1 MGDDDRL
8 NYFAEELRQAVLGKA
23 AVEELMIS
31 DAFTA
36 TLMEYLSDA
45 GEIEDGEPCFHKAR
59 GIEVHGYN
67 ISEDE
72 STLDVFACIQASEA
86 VPPCTIAKSEFEAVL
101 NRLLG
106 YVSKA
111 FDSYH
116 GQLEPASPVYDMTLR
131 IWEVRERLS
140 QIRCY
145 VVTDGLTTVKA
156 KHSDQWRKLKRTF
169 HIWDIQRIYRCVSSG
184 QQRESIEVDF
194 VRDFGGPVPCLSVPV
209 NGREYGSFLAI
220 IPGNVLSKIY
230 EEYGPRLLEL
240 NVRSFLQ
247 ARGGVN
253 KGIRETIL
261 KQPERFLAY
270 NNGISITATEIK
282 LVKLPDGGKGI
293 AWAKDLQIVN
303 GGQTTAS
310 IYQAAKK
317 DKADTALVHVQA
329 KLSVVDAIKVSELVP
344 LISRYSN
351 SQNKVNEAD
360 FSANAPFH
368 VETEAL
374 SRTVWAPASDG
385 TQHQT
390 KWFYERARG
399 QYIDAKARQPTPAK
413 KRDFTAIY
421 PSSQKFTKTD
431 LAKFENTWHEL
442 PYKVSFGAEKNFRE
456 FTLRLQEE
464 KPIAVDQSY
473 YQQLIAKA
481 ILFRSAEKIV
491 QEQKFGGYR
500 AQIVTYTL
508 AYLIHITGRRL
519 DLNRVWREQGLAIGL
534 EDAVRKTSHA
544 VHKVITTEA
553 GGRNVTEWC
562 KKEDCWTAVKQLRVA
577 LPAEFTAQAISRKR
591 F

>member
-1 MGDDDRL
+1 MGDDDGL
-8 NYFAEELRQAVLGKA
+8 NYFAEEFRQAVLGKA

-31 DAFTA
+31 DAFIA
-36 TLMEYLSDA
+36 TLIEYLSDA
-45 GEIEDGEPCFHKAR
+45 GEIEEGEPCFHKAR

-72 STLDVFACIQASEA
+72 STLDVFACIQAPVA
-86 VPPCTIAKSEFEAVL
+86 VTPTTVTKSELEAVL
-101 NRLLG
+101 KRLIG
-106 YVSKA
+106 YISKA
-111 FDSYH
+111 FDGYH
-116 GQLEPASPVYDMTLR
+116 EQLEQASPAYDMTSR
-131 IWEVRERLS
+131 IWDLREQLS

-156 KHSDQWRKLKRTF
+156 KHSDQWKGIKRTF
-169 HIWDIQRIYRCVSSG
+169 HIWDIRRLYRCVSSG

-209 NGREYGSFLAI
+209 NGHDYAAYLAI
-220 IPGNVLSKIY
+220 FRGDVLCKIY

-253 KGIRETIL
+253 KGIRDTIL
-261 KQPERFLAY
+261 MEPERFLAY
-270 NNGISITATEIK
+270 NNGISVTATEIK
-282 LVKLPDGGKGI
+282 LVKMPDGGKGI

-310 IYQAAKK
+310 LFQAAKK

-329 KLSVVDAIKVSELVP
+329 KLSVVDTVKVNELVP

-368 VETEAL
+368 VRMEAL

-399 QYIDAKARQPTPAK
+399 QYMDAKARQPTPAK
-413 KRDFTAIY
+413 KREFTAIY
-421 PSSQKFTKTD
+421 PNSQKFTKTD
-431 LAKFENTWHEL
+431 LAKFENTWDEL
-442 PYKVSFGAEKNFRE
+442 PFKVSLGAEKNFRE
-456 FTLRLQEE
+456 FTLRLQERE
-464 KPIAVDQSY
+464 PVDVDQSY
-473 YQQLIAKA
+473 YQHLIAKA
-481 ILFRSAEKIV
+481 ILFRRAEKIV
-491 QEQKFGGYR
+491 QSQQFGGYR
-500 AQIVTYTL
+500 ANIVTYTL
-508 AYLIHITGRRL
+508 AYLVHLTGRRL
-519 DLNRVWREQGLAIGL
+519 DLDCIWREQGLASSL
-534 EDAVRKTSHA
+534 EDLIRKTSHA
-544 VHKVITTEA
+544 VHKVIA
-553 GGRNVTEWC
+553 NAPGGRNVTEWC
-562 KKEDCWTAVKQLRVA
+562 KKDACWDAIQQMQVA
-577 LPAEFTAQAISRKR
+577 LPAAFTAQAVSRSR